1 MTKPREMMEPYT
13 FDAELSLARM
23 AVAFAGRHPDDIGC
37 AGLVHQV
44 RRLEDRYRR
53 GAFIDRADKLAR
65 ILTWYDSGCPA
76 SAEVIVPVLCSKRH
90 KRFTQPE
97 VVLVLAEVEM

>member
-1 MTKPREMMEPYT
+1 MSKPREMMEPYT

-23 AVAFAGRHPDDIGC
+23 AVGFAGRYQDDAGC

-53 GAFIDRADKLAR
+53 GGFMDRADKLAH
-65 ILTWYDSGCPA
+65 ILTWYDAGCPE
-76 SAEVIVPVLCSKRH
+76 SAEI
-90 KRFTQPE
+90 
-97 VVLVLAEVEM
+97 VVLSEQRNT

>member
-1 MTKPREMMEPYT
+1 MGKPREMMEPYT

-23 AVAFAGRHPDDIGC
+23 AVAMAGRHQSDDCGC

-53 GAFIDRADKLAR
+53 GDFIDRADKLAS
-65 ILTWYDSGCPA
+65 ILAWYDAGCPQ
-76 SAEVIVPVLCSKRH
+76 SDDM
-90 KRFTQPE
+90 
-97 VVLVLAEVEM
+97 VVLSEARGS

>member
-1 MTKPREMMEPYT
+1 MAKPREVIEPYT

-23 AVAFAGRHPDDIGC
+23 AVAMAGRHRSDDCGC

-53 GAFIDRADKLAR
+53 GNFVDRADKLAS
-65 ILTWYDSGCPA
+65 ILTWYDAGCPA
-76 SAEVIVPVLCSKRH
+76 SAEVIVLSEQRKP
-90 KRFTQPE
+90 
-97 VVLVLAEVEM
+97 

>member
-1 MTKPREMMEPYT
+1 MTRHKPEPYT

-23 AVAFAGRHPDDIGC
+23 AIGFASRHKDDPGC

-53 GAFIDRADKLAR
+53 AGGDFTDRADKLAR
-65 ILTWYDSGCPA
+65 QLKWWDDGCP
-76 SAEVIVPVLCSKRH
+76 EPTEKIVLSE
-90 KRFTQPE
+90 QQ
-97 VVLVLAEVEM
+97 

>member
-1 MTKPREMMEPYT
+1 MGKPREMMEPYT

-23 AVAFAGRHPDDIGC
+23 AVAFAGRHPDDTAC

-53 GAFIDRADKLAR
+53 GGFIDRADKLAS
-65 ILTWYDSGCPA
+65 ILTWYDAGCPQ
-76 SAEVIVPVLCSKRH
+76 SAEVIVLSEQRNS
-90 KRFTQPE
+90 
-97 VVLVLAEVEM
+97 

>member
-23 AVAFAGRHPDDIGC
+23 AVGFAGRHKDDIGC

-53 GAFIDRADKLAR
+53 GNFMDRADKLAR
-65 ILTWYDSGCPA
+65 ILTWYDSGCPE
-76 SAEVIVPVLCSKRH
+76 SNEFIVLSEQINRS
-90 KRFTQPE
+90 
-97 VVLVLAEVEM
+97 